1 MFVHDFLNWIEVCT
15 HKIESSFKISQVLI
29 TSHTSSKL
37 KVGHM
42 NQKQVAHGHT
52 KVRKGVHINENI
64 TSWGQSP

>member
-1 MFVHDFLNWIEVCT
+1 MDFLNWIEVCT
-15 HKIESSFKISQVLI
+15 HKIESRCKISRVLI

-37 KVGHM
+37 KLGHT

-52 KVRKGVHINENI
+52 KAHKGVHIDENI